1 MAENANSTSIKTLGP
16 GNSIYNVPA
25 TRCSRQG
32 PNQLIREKMTYTH
45 SIAEL
50 EEYHAFACGVARLAG
65 NFLREEQMRR
75 RRLQVLKAR
84 EKMNAVDLVT
94 AADIAVERIIRF
106 AL

>member
-1 MAENANSTSIKTLGP
+1 
-16 GNSIYNVPA
+16 
-25 TRCSRQG
+25 
-32 PNQLIREKMTYTH
+32 MTYNH

-106 AL
+106 VH